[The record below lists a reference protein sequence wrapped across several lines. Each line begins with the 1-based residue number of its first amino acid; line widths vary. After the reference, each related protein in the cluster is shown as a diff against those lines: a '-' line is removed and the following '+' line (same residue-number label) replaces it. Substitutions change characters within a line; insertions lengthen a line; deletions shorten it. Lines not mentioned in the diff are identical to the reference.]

1 MSPSLRKVFN
11 FFYDSQTAYLRGGL
25 YLVINITVD
34 HISVNDFGLYK
45 TTTTEWMNVV
55 IYTRRGTHNLAPSWE
70 KLLLTT
76 PCADTIYGVIKY
88 DVSMA
93 LATIFV

>member
-1 MSPSLRKVFN
+1 M
-11 FFYDSQTAYLRGGL
+11 RGSL

-34 HISVNDFGLYK
+34 HSAINKVGSRSDPRTV
-45 TTTTEWMNVV
+45 WMKAV
-55 IYTRRGTHNLAPSWE
+55 IYARRGTHNLAPSWE

-93 LATIFV
+93 TATIFV